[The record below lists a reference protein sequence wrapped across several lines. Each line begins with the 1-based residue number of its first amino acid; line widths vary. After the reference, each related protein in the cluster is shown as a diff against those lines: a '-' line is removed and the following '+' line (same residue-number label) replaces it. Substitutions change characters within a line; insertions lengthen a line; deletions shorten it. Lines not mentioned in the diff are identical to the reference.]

1 MKRFLAI
8 ILISAVVIWLGAG
21 CQFSRIKSFDLD
33 MGGIEIE
40 CFNPAG
46 KEPGLFGSTPANI
59 KATPTS
65 WPELMPRQVTH
76 KKDVFSI
83 N

>member
-21 CQFSRIKSFDLD
+21 CQFSRI
-33 MGGIEIE
+33 EY
-40 CFNPAG
+40 FNPAG

>member
-21 CQFSRIKSFDLD
+21 CQFSRIKSYDLD

-40 CFNPAG
+40 SINPAG
-46 KEPGLFGSTPANI
+46 NEPGLFGSTPENI

-65 WPELMPRQVTH
+65 WPELMPSQVTH